1 MQQSRLWLVDTERD
15 MSMDRSLLIVSIS
28 ALMGSVHWATA
39 QGRSRVRSLRNRS
52 RRESREDISAGA
64 QGLLKAIAGN
74 LKGEVNKTVVNLWEK
89 YPNAD
94 RIAIVQNLESSSCYL
109 VRDSTLSDKEKI
121 SAWTQMLQQFSGY
134 LSPK

>member
-1 MQQSRLWLVDTERD
+1 
-15 MSMDRSLLIVSIS
+15 
-28 ALMGSVHWATA
+28 
-39 QGRSRVRSLRNRS
+39 
-52 RRESREDISAGA
+52 
-64 QGLLKAIAGN
+64 
-74 LKGEVNKTVVNLWEK
+74 VNKTVVNLWEK